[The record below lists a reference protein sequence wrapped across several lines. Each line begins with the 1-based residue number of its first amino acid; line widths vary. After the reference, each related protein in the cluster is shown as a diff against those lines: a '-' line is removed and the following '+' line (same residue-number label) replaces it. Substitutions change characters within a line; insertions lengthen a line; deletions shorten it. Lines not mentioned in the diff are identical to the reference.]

1 MSDYEFPPDEYDA
14 PAQPGQSVGIH
25 RMRRSTWSRLWPYL
39 VVVLI
44 CGLLAYGAVTWFASR
59 TPHTTQT
66 PVAGAPSAT
75 SSAPSKA
82 PSKKPKKDAT
92 TPADDATAP
101 DEDATT
107 PEDEATTPDE
117 GVTTPEDETTEAEP
131 TATELNRAVPIRV
144 LNATRT
150 QGLAASGVNKL
161 KTIGWSSAVAANYT
175 GGAINT
181 TAVWYKGAE
190 FAAEAAQIAA
200 DLGVGSPTL
209 VPDLSGP
216 ISVILA
222 GDFRS

>member
-1 MSDYEFPPDEYDA
+1 MSDYQFPPDEFDA

-39 VVVLI
+39 VVVLV

-59 TPHTTQT
+59 TPHTTEP
-66 PVAGAPSAT
+66 PVAGSPSAT
-75 SSAPSKA
+75 SSAPSKTPA
-82 PSKKPKKDAT
+82 KDSPKPGKDSPKPSKDAT
-92 TPADDATAP
+92 TPADEETTP

-107 PEDEATTPDE
+107 PEDE
-117 GVTTPEDETTEAEP
+117 P
-131 TATELNRAVPIRV
+131 TATEPATAELNRAVQIRV

-161 KTIGWSSAVAANYT
+161 RATGWNSAVAANYT

-181 TAVWYKGAE
+181 TAVWYKGE
-190 FAAEAAQIAA
+190 QFAAEAAQIAA

-209 VPDLSGP
+209 VPELSGS

-222 GDFRS
+222 ADFRG